1 MKRLFNRLDSVE
13 PLCSQTFTMLLY
25 AVGNCIVRSKKSKK
39 MKIAVESTVI
49 WRRQNGTPLQYCCLE
64 NPMDGGAWKAAVHG
78 VAKSQTWLSNFTF
91 TFHFHALEKEMATH
105 SSVLAWRIPWTEKP
119 GRLQSTGS
127 HRVGHNWRDLAAAAA
142 AESLKDHEEQFMY
155 RNRHLNHFTS
165 G

>member
-78 VAKSQTWLSNFTF
+78 VAKSQT
-91 TFHFHALEKEMATH
+91 
-105 SSVLAWRIPWTEKP
+105 
-119 GRLQSTGS
+119 
-127 HRVGHNWRDLAAAAA
+127 
-142 AESLKDHEEQFMY
+142 
-155 RNRHLNHFTS
+155 
-165 G
+165 